1 MLFFL
6 YTLFMYFIL
15 RTAIGFLAT
24 ILHGQVIQLDG
35 GHRME
40 VPNHLHLANV
50 LPLLLLIQP
59 GNNLIPGMRTIRAP
73 YNTVHYTSYSKAH
86 CNLPVKYR
94 MLETVT
100 PFTPHTALVRGVA
113 MVQAGESEV
122 STSVEEKGSS

>member
-1 MLFFL
+1 MLYFL

-15 RTAIGFLAT
+15 RTAIRFLAT
-24 ILHGQVIQLDG
+24 VLHGQVIQLDG

-40 VPNHLHLANV
+40 VPNILHLADI

-59 GNNLIPGMRTIRAP
+59 GNNLIPGIRTIRAT
-73 YNTVHYTSYSKAH
+73 YNTAYYTSYSKAH

-100 PFTPHTALVRGVA
+100 PLTPHRALGRGVA

-122 STSVEEKGSS
+122 STSVEEMGSS